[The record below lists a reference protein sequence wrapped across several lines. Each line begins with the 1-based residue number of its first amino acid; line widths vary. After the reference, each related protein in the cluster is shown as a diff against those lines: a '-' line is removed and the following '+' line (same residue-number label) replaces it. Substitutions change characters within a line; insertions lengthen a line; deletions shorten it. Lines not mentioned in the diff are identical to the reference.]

1 MGIEYA
7 STNPIQVRIC
17 VYILRELNMRHTI
30 QISRTYPMGIEH
42 ASAIEEVDIE
52 IETKVNPRQEPH
64 QNR

>member
-7 STNPIQVRIC
+7 STDPIQVRIC
-17 VYILRELNMRHTI
+17 AYILRELNMRHTI
-30 QISRTYPMGIEH
+30 QISRTYPTRIEH